1 MQIPN
6 RALNALVITPYTSLG
21 KLTLFQ
27 ITFFFFSSLDDIR
40 SWYEEVC
47 LSGSAGEAFDI

>member
-27 ITFFFFSSLDDIR
+27 ITFFFSSLDDIR